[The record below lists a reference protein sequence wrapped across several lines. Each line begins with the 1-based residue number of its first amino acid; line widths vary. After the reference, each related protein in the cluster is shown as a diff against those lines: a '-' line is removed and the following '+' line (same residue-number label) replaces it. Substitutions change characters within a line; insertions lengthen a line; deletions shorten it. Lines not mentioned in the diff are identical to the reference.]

1 MAIARAKRFVVGKS
15 NRGRRMLSRK
25 SCARE
30 YVFVVNV
37 PIFLE
42 ICSRVVVSPSF
53 SETRRDVSFLI
64 LGMIK
69 RHHQEASILFASI
82 VIPFLFL
89 LLRGY
94 PPIIGNLTDR
104 LNFSSFLLHQ
114 QQHQIHQV
122 VSLLGHLQLGHQKA
136 GLVRPGVESQAREG
150 YGPQLLR

>member
-53 SETRRDVSFLI
+53 SETRRDV
-64 LGMIK
+64 
-69 RHHQEASILFASI
+69 
-82 VIPFLFL
+82 
-89 LLRGY
+89 
-94 PPIIGNLTDR
+94 
-104 LNFSSFLLHQ
+104 
-114 QQHQIHQV
+114 
-122 VSLLGHLQLGHQKA
+122 
-136 GLVRPGVESQAREG
+136 
-150 YGPQLLR
+150 